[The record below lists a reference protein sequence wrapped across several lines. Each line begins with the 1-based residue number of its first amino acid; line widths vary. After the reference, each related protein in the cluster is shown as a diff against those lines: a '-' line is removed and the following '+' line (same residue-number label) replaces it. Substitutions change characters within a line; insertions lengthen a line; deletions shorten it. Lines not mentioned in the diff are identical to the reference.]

1 MALHRVELQVT
12 LEVLGVEPGDGK
24 AVTKASLC
32 GEGGREGGRT
42 VGGVRPF
49 YPHDEANKSICYTSA
64 YQRSPRVLA
73 NLWRRSGGVHVA
85 EEVLDPP
92 KGDATT
98 RVTDLQRGHG
108 VFRYTFGGVVNLK

>member
-1 MALHRVELQVT
+1 M
-12 LEVLGVEPGDGK
+12 
-24 AVTKASLC
+24 
-32 GEGGREGGRT
+32 
-42 VGGVRPF
+42 
-49 YPHDEANKSICYTSA
+49 
-64 YQRSPRVLA
+64 LA

-108 VFRYTFGGVVNLK
+108 VFLYSFGGVVNLQ